1 MSTLLDKTRRLN
13 KILQK
18 TGSEKLAF
26 DDICKLLSDI
36 LVCNV
41 YIASRKGKVIGFNFS
56 EGFECKIMKKQVTQ
70 DRYFP
75 TSYNNQLLD
84 ISETRSNIKSEG
96 DCVFE
101 NMGMCDRNGKV
112 STIVPIL
119 GNGERLGTLILARF
133 GTLFD
138 DDDLV
143 LSEYSATIVGME
155 ILRAK
160 KDELEENIRKKEVVQ
175 LAIGTLSYSE
185 LEAIE
190 HVFEE
195 LDGKNEGLL
204 VASKVADKVGI
215 TRSVIVNALRKFE
228 SAGVIESRSLGM
240 KGTHIKI
247 LNEKLV
253 DELKKIK

>member
-1 MSTLLDKTRRLN
+1 MLCSVCKKNLAVVFINKLDKDG
-13 KILQK
+13 KS
-18 TGSEKLAF
+18 TGETTGLCIECAKKQGIDPLA
-26 DDICKLLSDI
+26 
-36 LVCNV
+36 N
-41 YIASRKGKVIGFNFS
+41 
-56 EGFECKIMKKQVTQ
+56 IMK
-70 DRYFP
+70 
-75 TSYNNQLLD
+75 
-84 ISETRSNIKSEG
+84 EMSNMNEE
-96 DCVFE
+96 DFE
-101 NMGMCDRNGKV
+101 NMSNQFDSMMGAIEGSNE
-112 STIVPIL
+112 L
-119 GNGERLGTLILARF
+119 GGLD
-133 GTLFD
+133 D

-160 KDELEENIRKKEVVQ
+160 KDELEEDIRKKEVVQ

-247 LNEKLV
+247 LNEKLI